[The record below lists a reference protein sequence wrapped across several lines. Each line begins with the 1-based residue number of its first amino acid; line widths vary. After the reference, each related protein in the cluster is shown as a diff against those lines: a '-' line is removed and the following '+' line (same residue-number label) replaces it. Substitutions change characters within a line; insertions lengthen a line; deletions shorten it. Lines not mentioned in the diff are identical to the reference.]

1 MTRPRWLRLALTRAV
16 LWPVIWLA
24 IVWYRLWGMSA
35 EEARLEVS
43 SWLTTALAIEKT
55 KLRPRS

>member
-1 MTRPRWLRLALTRAV
+1 LLVRAV

-24 IVWYRLWGMSA
+24 IAWYHPWGMSA
-35 EEARLEVS
+35 EAARLEVS

-55 KLRPRS
+55 KRRQRS

>member
-1 MTRPRWLRLALTRAV
+1 V

-24 IVWYRLWGMSA
+24 IVWYRCWGMSA

-43 SWLTTALAIEKT
+43 SWLTMALAIEKT
-55 KLRPRS
+55 KRRLRS